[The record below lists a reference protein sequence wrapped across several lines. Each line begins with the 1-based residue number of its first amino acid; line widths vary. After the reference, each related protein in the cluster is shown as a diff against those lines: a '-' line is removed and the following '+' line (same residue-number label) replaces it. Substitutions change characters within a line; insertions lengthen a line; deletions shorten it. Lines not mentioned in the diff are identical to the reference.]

1 MFTSAV
7 VVVVVDRGGDVASS
21 QAPEP
26 NQLTTYELAH
36 NRQQMRL
43 EVKGTIK

>member
-7 VVVVVDRGGDVASS
+7 VVVGDRGGKVVSS

-36 NRQQMRL
+36 TVN
-43 EVKGTIK
+43 K